1 MNATIQHS
9 LSLNLKEKFLSALRA
24 FAQNAPRISRNDPWL
39 IERTSRDIE
48 LTCAAVWDKR

>member
-39 IERTSRDIE
+39 IERTFRE
-48 LTCAAVWDKR
+48 NGLTCKAVWDKR